1 MKFQNAVQH
10 ERGVCSMAQEL
21 INNIA
26 IKVVDNVDVML
37 GYWDRNLKCQ
47 FANAAY
53 QVWFGKSRRDLLG
66 SSIQDLLGPLYEMN
80 LPYILA
86 ALEGKAQVFER
97 TIPLPDGSTRHSLAS
112 YYPDIVNGE
121 VCGFTVQ
128 VTDVTRLKRL
138 ELELQEAKNRAELMA
153 THDFLTGLPNRV
165 LLMDRIAIAT
175 ARVRRAGGM
184 FGIIAIDM
192 DGFKPINDTYGHEA
206 GDRVLREVAIRM
218 KDAIRST
225 DTISRLGGDEFIFLV
240 NDVGTIQGLTLAIQH
255 FLDAVCRPVQL
266 GAASVTPTLSCGV
279 AVYPDH
285 GSNEK
290 ELMAKADAALYDA
303 KKRGKNCFVFCQ

>member
-1 MKFQNAVQH
+1 MRSLAVSDCKEEAVLPLCKQKSKPSPSPIAADTQEACGEAIQFQPSLPENRSRKRFRCGSGDFVKFQNAVQH

-138 ELELQEAKNRAELMA
+138 EFELQEAKNRAELMA

-165 LLMDRIAIAT
+165 LLMDRIEIAM
-175 ARVRRAGGM
+175 AR
-184 FGIIAIDM
+184 
-192 DGFKPINDTYGHEA
+192 
-206 GDRVLREVAIRM
+206 
-218 KDAIRST
+218 
-225 DTISRLGGDEFIFLV
+225 
-240 NDVGTIQGLTLAIQH
+240 
-255 FLDAVCRPVQL
+255 
-266 GAASVTPTLSCGV
+266 
-279 AVYPDH
+279 
-285 GSNEK
+285 
-290 ELMAKADAALYDA
+290 
-303 KKRGKNCFVFCQ
+303 